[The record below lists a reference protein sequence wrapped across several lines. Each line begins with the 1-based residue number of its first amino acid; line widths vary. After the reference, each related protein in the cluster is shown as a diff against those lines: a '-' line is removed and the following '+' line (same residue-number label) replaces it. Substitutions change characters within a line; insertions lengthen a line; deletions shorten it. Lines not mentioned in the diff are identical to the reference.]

1 MNFTRDI
8 TLEQWKWLLARYAE
22 GYTMRQL
29 GDWLGIHPRTISRH
43 WDALGIRTLLPEE
56 LPPLRERLQEFEVLG
71 WE

>member
-29 GDWLGIHPRTISRH
+29 GDWLGIHP
-43 WDALGIRTLLPEE
+43 LLPEE